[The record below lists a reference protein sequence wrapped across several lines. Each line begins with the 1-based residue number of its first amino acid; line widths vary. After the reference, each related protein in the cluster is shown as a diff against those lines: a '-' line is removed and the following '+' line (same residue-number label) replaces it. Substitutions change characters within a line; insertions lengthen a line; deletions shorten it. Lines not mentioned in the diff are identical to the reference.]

1 MTKFVIGLT
10 VGLILT
16 YGLIFSFNNNVFGT
30 PWIPIGAVTLLLVGV
45 IAYMDNKVKKTIK
58 GENQDEK

>member
-1 MTKFVIGLT
+1 VTKFVIGLI

-16 YGLIFSFNNNVFGT
+16 YGLIYSFNNNVFGS
-30 PWIPIGAVTLLLVGV
+30 PWIPIGAVTLLFVGV
-45 IAYMDNKVKKTIK
+45 VAYFENKHKKLNK